1 MKCPRCGYEWKS
13 KIPQPKECPRCKGR
27 MDYLGAVGAPRIKKG
42 GEKEMTSK
50 LPWATVSVV
59 IIIVAA
65 IGAWAIFGGAP
76 AAPPA
81 APGWTA
87 VLGLIGNVGI
97 ENIYLMDNT
106 KTYSLNGDLSGH
118 ENILE
123 YEGQDVVI
131 TGTGLTE
138 NIPYGAGFDFVVAIR
153 IPSENVANLAVENI
167 KVELEATGAISLSA
181 DNSTDAEEQIFDS
194 GDPYRINVLL
204 TEWQDLVLSAGES
217 FDFTAKVWVWV

>member
-1 MKCPRCGYEWKS
+1 MKCPRCGYEWKP
-13 KIPQPKECPRCKGR
+13 KISQPKECPRCKGR
-27 MDYLGAVGAPRIKKG
+27 MDYLGTVGAPKIKKG
-42 GEKEMTSK
+42 GEKEMASK
-50 LPWATVSVV
+50 LPWATVTV

-76 AAPPA
+76 AAPPT
-81 APGWTA
+81 GWTA
-87 VLGLIGNVGI
+87 VLGMIEGVGI

-106 KTYSLNGDLSGH
+106 KTYSLTGDLSGH

-131 TGTGLTE
+131 TSTGLTE

-153 IPSENVANLAVENI
+153 VPSDNVANLAVENI
-167 KVELEATGAISLSA
+167 MAELAATGAISLSA
-181 DNSTDAEEQIFDS
+181 DNSTDAEEYVFDS

-204 TEWQDLVLSAGES
+204 TEWQDLVLSAGGS
-217 FDFTAKVWVWV
+217 FDFTAKVWLWV

>member
-1 MKCPRCGYEWKS
+1 M
-13 KIPQPKECPRCKGR
+13 
-27 MDYLGAVGAPRIKKG
+27 A
-42 GEKEMTSK
+42 SK
-50 LPWATVSVV
+50 LPWATVTV

-65 IGAWAIFGGAP
+65 IGAWAIFRGAP

-81 APGWTA
+81 PTGWTA
-87 VLGLIGNVGI
+87 VSGLIGNVGI

-106 KTYSLNGDLSGH
+106 KTYSLTGDLSGH

-131 TGTGLTE
+131 TSDGLTE

-153 IPSENVANLAVENI
+153 VPSDNVANLAVENI
-167 KVELEATGAISLSA
+167 MAELTATGAIVLSA
-181 DNSTDAEEQIFDS
+181 DNSTNAEEHVFDP

-204 TEWQDLVLSAGES
+204 TEWQNLVLSAGES
-217 FDFTAKVWVWV
+217 FEFTAKVWLWV

>member
-1 MKCPRCGYEWKS
+1 MKCPRCGYEWKP

-27 MDYLGAVGAPRIKKG
+27 MDYLGAVGAPRIIKKG

-76 AAPPA
+76 AAPT
-81 APGWTA
+81 GWTA

-106 KTYSLNGDLSGH
+106 KTYSLNADLCEH

-153 IPSENVANLAVENI
+153 VPSENVANLAVENI
-167 KVELEATGAISLSA
+167 IVELAATGAISLSA
-181 DNSTDAEEQIFDS
+181 DNSTDGEEYIFDS

-204 TEWQDLVLSAGES
+204 TQWQDLVLSAGES